1 MMKLVSG
8 NADEVLN
15 FLNTGHENIEFTIE
29 KRYQKLSVLDI
40 LTTTTNNNRITNI
53 YAKFTDTGSLAN
65 YLSLLLQNKLTIAKI
80 LVDWLYTILTML
92 GLVFIMIWIRLM
104 YYYKKLVST

>member
-1 MMKLVSG
+1 MKFLTFWTQG
-8 NADEVLN
+8 MKTLN
-15 FLNTGHENIEFTIE
+15 LQLKKGI
-29 KRYQKLSVLDI
+29 KSYVLDI

-53 YAKFTDTGSLAN
+53 YAKFTDTGSPAN
-65 YLSLLLQNKLTIAKI
+65 YLSLLLQNKLSIAEI